1 MDIDRNA
8 DLRIVGGHP
17 ALDLINTVA
26 PRQIGQHD
34 HHDYLSTPADLLA
47 WAERIELID
56 RAGAQTVAHAWAGA
70 PTTAGQAL
78 HAARDVREAAYAV
91 LAGAEPGPAL
101 DRLSLRWAAAAAR
114 SELVPLRDAHAAA
127 RLIVGTAPARSELV
141 PHRDA
146 HAAARLIV
154 GTAPAFMIPDRLAHA
169 TVELL
174 RTVDLRHL
182 RACPIAEG
190 GCGWLFLDR
199 SRNGS
204 RRWCAMEDCG
214 AQAKARRLTEKRRID
229 RATSKTR

>member
-127 RLIVGTAPARSELV
+127 RLIVGTAPA
-141 PHRDA
+141 
-146 HAAARLIV
+146 
-154 GTAPAFMIPDRLAHA
+154 FMIPDRLAHA

>member
-56 RAGAQTVAHAWAGA
+56 RASAQTVAHAWAGA

-114 SELVPLRDAHAAA
+114 SELVPL
-127 RLIVGTAPARSELV
+127 
-141 PHRDA
+141 RDA

>member
-78 HAARDVREAAYAV
+78 HAARDVREAAYEV

-114 SELVPLRDAHAAA
+114 SELVPL
-127 RLIVGTAPARSELV
+127 
-141 PHRDA
+141 RDA